1 MTDEGQ
7 LPELIAKWKA
17 KTKQEE
23 EDCDKRGE
31 ALKKKLGA
39 CADAIK
45 RIVEPV
51 LRERADYLKR
61 QGFRVEAGL
70 DKEMSQP
77 TRPVYRFGFEY
88 PGEPKVLIDCDE
100 ESGVILFNAKTVG
113 RSEVHK
119 REGWDKRREVEN
131 LKKDGLETELRLF
144 CEEVIEH
151 LAS

>member
-1 MTDEGQ
+1 MTDEGR
-7 LPELIAKWKA
+7 LPELIAKWKTRA
-17 KTKQEE
+17 KLEE
-23 EDCDKRGE
+23 EDCSKQREELKR
-31 ALKKKLGA
+31 KLGA
-39 CADAIK
+39 CADAMK

-51 LRERADYLKR
+51 LREQADYLKR

-77 TRPVYRFGFEY
+77 TRPVYRFGFEH

-113 RSEVHK
+113 RSELHK
-119 REGWDKRREVEN
+119 REGWDKQWDVGN
-131 LKKDGLETELRLF
+131 LKKDGLERELRLF
-144 CEEVIEH
+144 CEAVIEH